1 MKESRKDLTRAELVR
16 LFGLLDEELASHG
29 EEAVLYVVGGA
40 NIALA
45 FDVTRTTTD
54 VDAVATRGFDV
65 VWEAA
70 RRVAR
75 SEPGLGEDWLNA
87 DFTGGTPDG
96 GMAWSWMD
104 NKDADE
110 PTTVFEGRA
119 LTVHL
124 ASPEMM
130 LALKTLACRDQD
142 LDDIYLLMRVTGI
155 RDADGLGRNLARF
168 TGRRIFN
175 EQRQPWMYLHIDP
188 AFAFILDNAPADL
201 HPQSSR
207 MGRTPAVDRAPDG
220 PGGRDAADEHK
231 AYEMT
236 NGDLADRGCLP
247 MPEEPHQTRSLS
259 L

>member
-1 MKESRKDLTRAELVR
+1 MKESRKDLTRAELMR

-75 SEPGLGEDWLNA
+75 SEPGLGADWLNS
-87 DFTGGTPDG
+87 DFTGGTPTG
-96 GMAWSWMD
+96 GIAWSWMD

-110 PTTVFEGRA
+110 PMTVYEGRA

-168 TGRRIFN
+168 TGRRVFD
-175 EQRQPWMYLHIDP
+175 EQQKPWMYLHIDP
-188 AFAFILDNAPADL
+188 AFAYILDNAPADL
-201 HPQSSR
+201 RPLATVQRGGTRAVEHSPS
-207 MGRTPAVDRAPDG
+207 GADGLGEYKVTP
-220 PGGRDAADEHK
+220 
-231 AYEMT
+231 
-236 NGDLADRGCLP
+236 GDLTDGGDPPTPGHAHDAP
-247 MPEEPHQTRSLS
+247 SVSL
-259 L
+259 